1 MARQT
6 LAQVYLPA
14 PRATLMA
21 GTLHNVPTV
30 VVRTGANWADGLE
43 AEWDA
48 LLASCSGATPFQ
60 SRAWMT
66 TWWEHF
72 GRGREP
78 HVIESRE
85 NGVLV
90 GLFPLVRCRG
100 PWSALRPMG
109 VGPSD
114 YLAPLGVIHG
124 ELKGALIDLH
134 QAPYAPAAATIEHAK
149 CLQVDLPASFDAYL
163 ARLSK
168 SLRYDVRRMDKI
180 ADLEFCRDL
189 NPDASLDILFELH
202 QRRWRARGLP
212 GAFVG
217 RIKRFHRDWL
227 TRCGDMAKVTVLR
240 WRGKPVGAIYTMHL
254 HGVTYFYQAGFDPDA
269 SAISPGT
276 LLVGQAIREAI
287 ERGDHRFD
295 FCRGD
300 EPYKRRWK
308 PDRVV
313 VNYRLMDAHSA
324 LGRLGLSWNC
334 FAWAIEA
341 KLRQRLEGGTL
352 FPTRPRP
359 ARSEPA

>member
-1 MARQT
+1 MARPT
-6 LAQVYLPA
+6 LAQVYLPG
-14 PRATLMA
+14 PRRPLMA
-21 GTLHNVPTV
+21 GTLPDVPTV

-48 LLASCSGATPFQ
+48 LLARCPEATPFQ
-60 SRAWMT
+60 SRAWVT

-72 GRGREP
+72 SRGRES
-78 HVIESRE
+78 HVIEARE
-85 NGVLV
+85 DGVLT

-114 YLAPLGVIHG
+114 YLAPLGAIDIKVHAS
-124 ELKGALIDLH
+124 LVDLH
-134 QAPYAPAAATIEHAK
+134 QAPYAAAEASIEQAT
-149 CLQVDLPASFDAYL
+149 CLQVDLPTSFDAYL
-163 ARLSK
+163 GRLSK

-189 NPDASLDILFELH
+189 DPCDSLDILFDLH
-202 QRRWRARGLP
+202 QRRWKARGLP

-227 TRCGDMAKVTVLR
+227 LRCGDMAKVTVLK

-254 HGVTYFYQAGFDPDA
+254 HGATYFYQAGFDPEA

-313 VNYRLMDAHSA
+313 VNYRLMDAHSS
-324 LGRLGLSWNC
+324 LGRLGLSWNR
-334 FAWAIEA
+334 FAWRIEA
-341 KLRQRLEGGTL
+341 TLRQRLEGGTL
-352 FPTRPRP
+352 FPPRP
-359 ARSEPA
+359 KSARSELA